1 MKTIL
6 RFSSALALAAL
17 VGCSQNQQPV
27 APETNDAAQTLAAE
41 ELSFEKSLPKI
52 TVPDDY
58 ATIQAAVDAASGAT
72 KINVKSGTYTEA
84 VVVTKSGLVIGATGT
99 VTLNGGFYLT
109 DAADNVTIR
118 NFNITPQGTALPS
131 SWPFGGNEFA
141 GIFALGVTGGKAED
155 NTVNN
160 GPGFEFGI
168 YYENSTGATIKD
180 NTISGTQN
188 GIYLRNSSG
197 NTVDEN
203 TITGVTG
210 NGAIGMEDDSDNNE
224 ISGNVC
230 TNNAGGIFTNSFT
243 SGKTC
248 DNNVIKG
255 NKCNNNTGSGIDLIY
270 ANNSTVS
277 GNTTNNNTGTFTW
290 GILVRESSNNNTV
303 KKNTALGNT
312 ACDIE
317 NLAGNSGNVFIK
329 NSAGCT
335 SGF

>member
-1 MKTIL
+1 MKSIL
-6 RFSSALALAAL
+6 RFSTVLALAAL

-27 APETNDAAQTLAAE
+27 SPETNDAAQTLAAE
-41 ELSFEKSLPKI
+41 ELSLEKSLPKI

-58 ATIQAAVDAASGAT
+58 ATIQAAVDAATGAM

-84 VVVTKSGLVIGATGT
+84 VNVNKPNLVIGATGT

-109 DAADNVTIR
+109 ADADNVTIR
-118 NFNITPQGTALPS
+118 NFSITPNAS
-131 SWPFGGNEFA
+131 VFA
-141 GIFALGVTGGKAED
+141 GIYAGGVTGGKAED

-160 GPGFEFGI
+160 GPVFEFGI
-168 YYENSTGATIKD
+168 YYENSTGVTIKD
-180 NTISGTQN
+180 NTISGTNN

-210 NGAIGMEDDSDNNE
+210 SGALGMEDDSDNNE

-248 DNNVIKG
+248 DNNVIKD
-255 NKCNNNTGSGIDLIY
+255 NKCNNNTASGIDLIY
-270 ANNSTVS
+270 ANNNTVS
-277 GNTTNNNTGTFTW
+277 GNTTNNNTGTFSW
-290 GILVRESSNNNTV
+290 GILVRDNSNNNTV
-303 KKNTALGNT
+303 KKNKAFGNT
-312 ACDIE
+312 ACDIT
-317 NLAGNSGNVFIK
+317 NLAGNSGNVFTK